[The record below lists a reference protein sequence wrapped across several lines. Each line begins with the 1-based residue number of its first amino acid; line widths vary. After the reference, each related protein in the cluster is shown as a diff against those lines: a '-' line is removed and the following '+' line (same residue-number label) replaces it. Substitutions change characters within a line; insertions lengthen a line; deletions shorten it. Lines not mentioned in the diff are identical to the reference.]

1 MGDEKREAL
10 AALEHQQWAHWT
22 RHMLEV
28 LRPAIDA
35 GLSIPR
41 ANERLLSMGHA
52 RGRAMH
58 PRWRAIEDAL
68 SRWERQISTPYADL
82 TEKEKDSDR
91 EWVDKVLAALG
102 RWPGGGE

>member
-1 MGDEKREAL
+1 MSHDKREAL
-10 AALEHQQWAHWT
+10 AALEHEQWAHWT
-22 RHMLEV
+22 KYMLEV

-41 ANERLLSMGHA
+41 SDELLLFMGHA

-68 SRWERQISTPYADL
+68 SRWERQINTRYADL
-82 TEKEKDSDR
+82 TEKEKNSDR
-91 EWVDKVLAALG
+91 EWTDKVLAELDRAAG
-102 RWPGGGE
+102 